1 MRLNKYLSSHGV
13 CSRREGDRLIEEGRV
28 SVNGET
34 ASTGLQVN
42 EGDLVTV
49 DGKPVRETV
58 EEIFLAVNKPRG
70 VVVTTD
76 RTWGDRVLE
85 DIISCRERVFAV
97 GRLDKESEGLI
108 LMTNNGDAS
117 NLIQKA
123 HERHE
128 KEYVVSVDRPVTEQ
142 FLKGMRSGV
151 LLEEIGRTTRP
162 CTVSKIDDHSFDI
175 VLTEGMN
182 RQIRRMCSS
191 FGYRVTSLKRIRIM
205 NILLGDLPS
214 GASRELT
221 REEIREIKT
230 LIGIQE

>member
-123 HERHE
+123 HECHE

-151 LLEEIGRTTRP
+151 LLEEVGRTTRP

-191 FGYRVTSLKRIRIM
+191 FGYKVTSLKRIRIM

-214 GASRELT
+214 GECRELT
-221 REEIREIKT
+221 QEEVREIKT